1 MFGYEDYGY
10 MELCC
15 GLYMVIWVCPKIR
28 DLLGFYDQLIQEDDG
43 KGSIIKSGVLITGG
57 LWPSHRNGGF
67 LTPGCVNPYEN
78 GEVTILPYN
87 PTFDYNWLI
96 PSHYLPINFP
106 VSPFFKAEIQLNH
119 VRRGCPSTQTGHG

>member
-15 GLYMVIWVCPKIR
+15 GLYMVIWVCPKLR
-28 DLLGFYDQLIQEDDG
+28 DVLGFYDQLIQEDDG

-67 LTPGCVNPYEN
+67 LTPAGPRVCESLLKWGGYHP
-78 GEVTILPYN
+78 TI
-87 PTFDYNWLI
+87 
-96 PSHYLPINFP
+96 
-106 VSPFFKAEIQLNH
+106 
-119 VRRGCPSTQTGHG
+119 